1 MIAPV
6 GQPVPDTPHAVSVS
20 LPTWKANV
28 GYEEGEDW
36 VISAMQTG
44 YPRFFVHLTIQELER
59 EVLSQYG
66 KEGER
71 VTLFPSRRAARRC
84 YDFFRDKRP
93 ELDGVRLLHL
103 EPDDSKGKAVGP
115 QNSSH
120 HDLFSKGPK
129 RYQRGASQHSFSY
142 PDELPA
148 TNGAKTN
155 GHAESQDFAQFV
167 EERFGRNLNAQ
178 LATKAKLAVRRRI
191 AGCLTTNVELE
202 DGLEASNSDQ
212 KQEEQQL
219 DVPEARLRN
228 VSESDVYLYPTGMS
242 SIFEAHQSAMAI
254 SQKRTGQRL
263 RSICFG
269 FPYIDTLKVL
279 EKWGPGALFY
289 GKGVEEDLDDL
300 ERRLE
305 SGERFASLFTEFP
318 SNPLLRSPD
327 LARIRQLADKYDF
340 AVVIDETVGN
350 YININVLPYADII
363 VSSLTK
369 IFSGDSNVMGGS
381 LVLNSKS
388 NLYSDFKQQFDQ
400 QYEDDYWAVDA
411 IFMERNSRDYIGRI
425 IRINTNAEIMTNEL
439 QKSSLVKEV
448 YYPALVPSRK
458 YYDACK
464 TTDGGYGGLFSVTFH
479 NPEHAHQFFDN
490 LQIQKGP
497 SLGTNFTLSC
507 PFVLIA
513 HYNELDWAR
522 SMGVDPDLVRV
533 SVGLENAEEL
543 KRICRN
549 ALVDIQ

>member
-533 SVGLENAEEL
+533 SVGLEDAEEL